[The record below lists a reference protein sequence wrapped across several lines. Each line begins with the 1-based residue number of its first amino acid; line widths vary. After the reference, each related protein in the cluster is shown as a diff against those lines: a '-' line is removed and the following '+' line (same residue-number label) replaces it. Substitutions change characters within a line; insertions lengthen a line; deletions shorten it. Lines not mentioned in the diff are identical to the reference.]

1 MFTLL
6 YYLTF
11 HNLADGPTAYAI
23 IHGSTFNPQ
32 GHKEISMVTEEH
44 MCSTNVSEIPACF
57 VYKTQQLIFQS
68 LLLLRF

>member
-44 MCSTNVSEIPACF
+44 VFYKCF
-57 VYKTQQLIFQS
+57 
-68 LLLLRF
+68 